1 MARGGARPGAGRKA
15 GSATAKTRQVADA
28 AAATGITPLEFMLA
42 RMRDE
47 SAPIADRMDM
57 AKSAAPF
64 IHPKLS
70 SVEANLN
77 ADISLR
83 PSVVEFVAPQ
93 VDGKG

>member
-1 MARGGARPGAGRKA
+1 MPRGGARQGAGRKV
-15 GSATAKTRQVADA
+15 GSATAKTREVADA
-28 AAATGITPLEFMLA
+28 AAKGGVTPLEFMLS

-47 SAPIADRMDM
+47 TAPIADRMDM
-57 AKSAAPF
+57 AKAAAAY

-70 SVEANLN
+70 SVEANLS

-93 VDGKG
+93 VDGQG